1 MERDMDGSN
10 GSFLVNGDAP
20 TTNERLLIV
29 DDEDVVRRVVARH
42 LRRAGYEVDEA
53 ARAEAALE
61 QVERSDYALAII
73 DIQMPGHDGLWLLRQ
88 LRARFPDLATMLLTA
103 VVDVETSVHAMREGA
118 YDYLTKPVARAEL
131 VFAVKRAIE
140 RRNLEIENRHYRD
153 HLEDLVAQRTKQL
166 HVALAGVRE
175 AQEETLQ
182 RLALAA
188 EYRDDDTAAHCR
200 RIGLLSGLI
209 ADMLRPQSEF
219 AEMLRLAAPLHD
231 IGKIGIPD
239 SILHKPG
246 PLTPEER
253 RIMERHC
260 EIGERIL
267 AGARSKVLALA
278 CSVAGTHHEKWNGSG
293 YPRGLTGRDIALEG
307 RIVALVDVFD
317 ALVSERCY
325 KPAFPYEK
333 AVDIITSESGRH
345 FDPDVVDV
353 FLSLGDTVRQI
364 ITYVPPVRLTPA
376 TEELE
381 TPELSLGLPALMNLR
396 PGQ

>member
-1 MERDMDGSN
+1 MDDSSGN
-10 GSFLVNGDAP
+10 FLVNGDAP
-20 TTNERLLIV
+20 ANSERLLIV

-61 QVERSDYALAII
+61 QAERGDYALAII

-131 VFAVKRAIE
+131 VFAVKRACE
-140 RRNLEIENRHYRD
+140 RRNLEIENRHYKD
-153 HLEDLVAQRTKQL
+153 HLQDLVNQRTKQL
-166 HVALAGVRE
+166 GIALAGVRE

-239 SILHKPG
+239 GILHKPG
-246 PLTPEER
+246 PLTKDER
-253 RIMERHC
+253 RVMERHC

-267 AGARSKVLALA
+267 TGARSKVLGLA
-278 CSVAGTHHEKWNGSG
+278 CSVAASHHEKWNGSG
-293 YPRGLTGRDIALEG
+293 YPRGIAGREIALEG

-325 KPAFPYEK
+325 KPAFPYER
-333 AVDIITSESGRH
+333 AIDIITSESGRH

-364 ITYVPPVRLTPA
+364 ITHVPPIGIAPPPF
-376 TEELE
+376 EELE
-381 TPELSLGLPALMNLR
+381 AAELAIGGLPALLNLR
-396 PGQ
+396 PEQ

>member
-1 MERDMDGSN
+1 MEAERGSLLFAN
-10 GSFLVNGDAP
+10 AGALD
-20 TTNERLLIV
+20 EQRLLIV

-61 QVERSDYALAII
+61 LVDKADYSLAII

-88 LRARFPDLATMLLTA
+88 LRARHPNLATMLLTA

-131 VFAVKRAIE
+131 VFAVKRALE

-153 HLEDLVAQRTKQL
+153 HLEDLVAQRTEQL
-166 HVALAGVRE
+166 HVALAGVHE
-175 AQEETLQ
+175 AQEETLA

-200 RIGLLSGLI
+200 RIGQLSGLI
-209 ADMLRPQSEF
+209 GDALRPGSEF
-219 AEMLRLAAPLHD
+219 ADMLRLAAPLHD

-260 EIGERIL
+260 EIGVRIL
-267 AGARSKVLALA
+267 AGARSKVLGLA
-278 CSVAGTHHEKWNGSG
+278 CSIAGTHHEKWSGEG
-293 YPRGLTGRDIALEG
+293 YPHRTKGDAIPLEG

-317 ALVSERCY
+317 ALVSERVY
-325 KPAFPYEK
+325 KPAFPYAK
-333 AVDIITSESGRH
+333 AISIITAESGRH
-345 FDPDVVDV
+345 FDPIVADI
-353 FLSLGDTVRQI
+353 FLSHTDQVRQI
-364 ITYVPPVRLTPA
+364 LADVPTSSSPV
-376 TEELE
+376 E
-381 TPELSLGLPALMNLR
+381 
-396 PGQ
+396 